1 MRTLIK
7 EADPDVVEEL
17 KWVKPTNPGTPVWSH
32 DGIICTGEPYKSVVK
47 LTFAKGASLKDRA
60 GLFNSGLDGKVR
72 RAIDIRQREDVDE
85 AAFKALVRQAVALN
99 TSGKR
104 IPNCSLM
111 YGHCSRRVKTDR
123 RDVAALAP
131 ACRHRI
137 DRCAHRRSSRQRVVQ
152 WPLNVRRARLNLGGA
167 RDHSLARLSDCRWRD
182 GHVCDPTCRVG
193 APGVSE

>member
-1 MRTLIK
+1 MCSRVRVVRDEAHEPRHSRVVARRDHLHRRALQECR
-7 EADPDVVEEL
+7 EADLRQRRVSEG
-17 KWVKPTNPGTPVWSH
+17 PGRSLQLGPRR
-32 DGIICTGEPYKSVVK
+32 
-47 LTFAKGASLKDRA
+47 KGA
-60 GLFNSGLDGKVR
+60 G
-72 RAIDIRQREDVDE
+72 AIDIRQGEDIDE